1 MWGVRR
7 RHFADPDRRF
17 QMNPAGGM
25 DLDYA
30 QLNALTAY
38 VWSLN
43 NGDFL
48 QR

>member
-1 MWGVRR
+1 VRR
-7 RHFADPDRRF
+7 RDLADPDRRF

-30 QLNALTAY
+30 QLNALTAC